1 MKMQTKRDLTQGSV
15 ARNIWHLALPLM
27 VTSAL
32 MDVFNIVDMIFVG
45 RIGPEAIAAVSICG
59 VLMGIIR
66 MGAMGISTGTVA
78 LVSRFV
84 GKKEHDR
91 AHLVLNQS
99 ITLSI
104 ATSVVIGVLG
114 YILAAPV
121 LRALGAAEEVV
132 PHGVSYLRI
141 MCVGSITMFLSI
153 ILSAGMRGF
162 GDATTPMIAMGIA
175 SLLNIGLDPLLI
187 FGLGPFPRLGVAGS
201 AVATVI
207 SRGIGSIILLLV
219 LSKQE
224 GGIRLW
230 ATRNNGQENHIGRI
244 VKIGSFSALGSLSM
258 NISRIVLIRI
268 VAVFGTFAVASFGI
282 GMRLRIF
289 VLILGFGMANA
300 TAVIVGQNLGAGR
313 PDRAEKA
320 AWLSVLFYG
329 AFLAAISVLFLAF
342 PRGIIGIFN
351 DQPEVI
357 EFGRSFL
364 LFFVPS
370 LFFMNLA
377 IVLGRAIDG
386 AGNTR
391 ATLVITFVSLIVVG
405 IPMALV
411 LSRLWG
417 VNGIW
422 AALVGSNVIQGL
434 GALVWFRIGKW
445 KTTKV

>member
-1 MKMQTKRDLTQGSV
+1 MKNQVRRDLTQGSV

-45 RIGPEAIAAVSICG
+45 RLGAEAIAAVSICG

-78 LVSRFV
+78 MVSRFV
-84 GKKEHDR
+84 GKKEHEAAR
-91 AHLVLNQS
+91 AALNQS

-104 ATSVVIGVLG
+104 LSSAVIAVLG
-114 YILAAPV
+114 SIFAAPL

-141 MCVGSITMFLSI
+141 MCMGSITMFLSI

-187 FGLGPFPRLGVAGS
+187 FGIGPFPRLEVAGS
-201 AVATVI
+201 ALATVF
-207 SRGIGSIILLLV
+207 SRGVGSVILLIV
-219 LSKQE
+219 LSRQE
-224 GGIRLW
+224 GGIRLL
-230 ATRNNGQENHIGRI
+230 ATRNNRQESYIGRI
-244 VKIGSFSALGSLSM
+244 VKIGSFSALRSLSM
-258 NISRIVLIRI
+258 NISRVVLIRI
-268 VAVFGTFAVASFGI
+268 VAVFGTFAVAAFGI

-289 VLILGFGMANA
+289 VLILGFGLANA
-300 TAVIVGQNLGAGR
+300 TAVNVGQNLGSGR

-320 AWLSVLFYG
+320 AWLSVLFFAG
-329 AFLAAISVLFLAF
+329 FLIVVSVVFLAF
-342 PRGIIGIFN
+342 PGSIIGIFN
-351 DQPEVI
+351 RQPEVV
-357 EFGRSFL
+357 EFGRTFL

-370 LFFMNLA
+370 LFFMDLA

-391 ATLVITFVSLIVVG
+391 ATMFITFVSLIVIG
-405 IPMALV
+405 IPMAIV
-411 LSRLWG
+411 FSRLWG

-422 AALVGSNVIQGL
+422 AALVGSNALQGV
-434 GALVWFRIGKW
+434 GALIWFRMGKW
-445 KTTKV
+445 KATKV